1 MKEPRWLTAAIVRA
15 LHSEALACFG
25 GAPGIRDGALLE
37 SALARPHQAFAY
49 GLDPNLFDLAAA
61 YGYGIIRNHPFVDG
75 NKRAGVLA
83 IAVFLHLNGWRFD
96 PDQSDEVRVIR
107 AVAAG
112 EIGEEDVAAWIR
124 ANTVP
129 ISKT

>member
-1 MKEPRWLTAAIVRA
+1 MKEPRWLTAAIIRA
-15 LHSEALACFG
+15 LHSEALARFG
-25 GAPGIRDGALLE
+25 GAGGIRDETLLE
-37 SALARPHQAFAY
+37 SALARPLHAFTCDR
-49 GLDPNLFDLAAA
+49 DPNRFDLAAV

-96 PDQSDEVRVIR
+96 PDQSDEVRMIQ

-112 EIGEEDVAAWIR
+112 EIGEKELAAWVQSN
-124 ANTVP
+124 AVP
-129 ISKT
+129 HSAS